1 MESVAASVAS
11 KTQRKLGTA
20 VTYDGGTIYAILE
33 FDIALYP
40 RGYQSS
46 VPVSVNMAVFLR
58 GEIPEKPVGS
68 VFTYAGTDY
77 TMLQVVPEESDTN
90 SIAVLF
96 E

>member
-1 MESVAASVAS
+1 MESVAANVAV
-11 KTQRKLGTA
+11 KVQRKLGTA
-20 VTYDGGTIYAILE
+20 VTYDGGVVYAFLE

-46 VPVSVNMAVFLR
+46 VPVAVNMAVFLR
-58 GEIPEKPVGS
+58 GEIPEKPAGS
-68 VFTYAGTDY
+68 VFTYNDTEY